1 MRRSQVL
8 DGRATR
14 ACLAAC
20 LSAVA
25 LAALPACS
33 GSSAPAAAPT
43 SAAGTSSPSSQGSSA
58 PGSPV
63 PSAAASAATRA
74 ATGSSAPPTD
84 TASPSVAVTTPP
96 AVRIGTAASLVG
108 NVVVSVGKVRTAAL
122 AAQGPG
128 EIAGPGLVVPVTV
141 KNTSAKRFD
150 LSGLVVN
157 AAYGDGTPA
166 VPSDA
171 APAKPLP
178 ASVAAGGTVT
188 GLYVFRAGSGATTTL
203 RVEVSSDNA
212 QRVLVFRR

>member
-1 MRRSQVL
+1 VL
-8 DGRATR
+8 GSRPTR
-14 ACLAAC
+14 GCLAAC

-33 GSSAPAAAPT
+33 GSSAST
-43 SAAGTSSPSSQGSSA
+43 SAATGASSSSP

-63 PSAAASAATRA
+63 ATGATPSAATR
-74 ATGSSAPPTD
+74 SSAPPTD